1 MWPWARKY
9 LSSSFA
15 RAHMAYEC
23 RVSLDA
29 HKFLVI
35 NPSHF
40 AAIALYHS
48 TTLLLRFLFLCCF
61 AASRCRG
68 VGGRRGQSKLQT
80 ELASGANELSGL
92 TVVSASD
99 LCMQNFWGP
108 TIDQAQMRNLSASP
122 CVLSPLLLSVC
133 VCPFARPIILCACQ

>member
-1 MWPWARKY
+1 
-9 LSSSFA
+9 
-15 RAHMAYEC
+15 MAYEC

-61 AASRCRG
+61 AAGRCRG
-68 VGGRRGQSKLQT
+68 EGGGRGQSKLQT

-99 LCMQNFWGP
+99 LCMQNFSGLA
-108 TIDQAQMRNLSASP
+108 IDQAQMRNLSGSP
-122 CVLSPLLLSVC
+122 SPSSLSLICVCVLLLGPSSFVR
-133 VCPFARPIILCACQ
+133 VNK